1 MGGPRGVARRAILHS
16 VMAVDEQAA
25 DARPPEPGKGP
36 DARSERKSN
45 RWIFELLAVVVI
57 AIVVALLLRT
67 YVVATYSIPSGS
79 MEPTL
84 QVGDRIVV
92 NKLSYDLHGV
102 DRGNI
107 IVFSTPPKEDC
118 AGPPVSD
125 LVKRVIGLPGETISL
140 SAGRVY
146 INGHVLHEPWLPA
159 AVRTET
165 YPGPSQEPYALHNPY
180 RVPQDD
186 VYVMGDNRTFS
197 CDSRY
202 WGPVAES
209 TIVGKVDLRIW
220 PLSRIGLF

>member
-1 MGGPRGVARRAILHS
+1 
-16 VMAVDEQAA
+16 MAVDEQSA
-25 DARPPEPGKGP
+25 DALSPEPGKGP
-36 DARSERKSN
+36 VETGERRSN
-45 RWIFELLAVVVI
+45 RWIVELVVVIVVAVVV
-57 AIVVALLLRT
+57 AFLLRT

-92 NKLSYDLHGV
+92 DKLSYDLHGV

-118 AGPPVSD
+118 AGPPVAD

-140 SAGRVY
+140 SGGRVY
-146 INGHVLHEPWLPA
+146 INGHVLDEPWLPA

-165 YPGPSQEPYALHNPY
+165 YPGPSQQPYALHSPY
-180 RVPQDD
+180 RIPQGD